1 MSFVHGKLTEE
12 SGKELRNLAFSKEVM
27 QRHCLAVSPQV
38 LLSSALVKDG
48 VVPSCPRA
56 QAGLPRLPPSVQ
68 QGFWSC
74 RVSAGDEVT
83 GFPHMALY
91 PQAECLVEDQ
101 ERISQ

>member
-12 SGKELRNLAFSKEVM
+12 SGKELRNLAFSREVM
-27 QRHCLAVSPQV
+27 QRHCPLISPQV

-48 VVPSCPRA
+48 VVPSYPRA

-68 QGFWSC
+68 QGFWNC
-74 RVSAGDEVT
+74 RASTGDEVT
-83 GFPHMALY
+83 GFPHTALY
-91 PQAECLVEDQ
+91 PQAEYLVEER